1 MESLNIKLAEK
12 MKELNNR
19 LGRNLRDIKDFN
31 RDYLRDQLKG
41 YGSFINLRKLE
52 KDQLEKFSNMACID
66 GSVNRFGS
74 SHPHYID
81 VYQGLAKLSK
91 SSLDDVFLSDVYSPL
106 ISDLTE
112 DEEDLKKKL
121 LARIEI
127 LTGLESLK
135 TYDLDCLLM
144 DGNLIRYTIEDKENF
159 EKLIGLCLEKNVLLA
174 GFIKEPKTNI
184 LGELIFDED
193 RQIKLYDK
201 DILYGILNE
210 GEGYILNDSYNKKI
224 DQGFSSMFL
233 RTASYPGVTGLEVL
247 EGQRASLYNI
257 ANLCYSLTPQM
268 SRGVPLIIDMV
279 DKEVKID
286 DKLMREIVLAY
297 LDSDLLERFF
307 RSERS
312 MRR

>member
-12 MKELNNR
+12 MKELNNK
-19 LGRNLRDIKDFN
+19 LGYDLSNIKNFN
-31 RDYLRDQLKG
+31 RDYLRDQLKC

-52 KDQLEKFSNMACID
+52 RDELEKFSKMACID

-81 VYQGLAKLSK
+81 VYQGLAKVSK
-91 SSLDDVFLSDVYSPL
+91 SSLADVILSDVYSPL
-106 ISDLTE
+106 TSNLSD

-127 LTGLESLK
+127 LTGLETLK
-135 TYDLDCLLM
+135 TYDLDYLLM

-159 EKLIGLCLEKNVLLA
+159 DKLIGQCLEKDVLLA

-184 LGELIFDED
+184 LGELIFKDS
-193 RQIKLYDK
+193 QQLKLYDK

-210 GEGYILNDSYNKKI
+210 GEGYILDDSYNKKV

-297 LDSDLLERFF
+297 LDSDLVERFF

>member
-1 MESLNIKLAEK
+1 
-12 MKELNNR
+12 
-19 LGRNLRDIKDFN
+19 
-31 RDYLRDQLKG
+31 
-41 YGSFINLRKLE
+41 
-52 KDQLEKFSNMACID
+52 
-66 GSVNRFGS
+66 
-74 SHPHYID
+74 
-81 VYQGLAKLSK
+81 
-91 SSLDDVFLSDVYSPL
+91 
-106 ISDLTE
+106 
-112 DEEDLKKKL
+112 
-121 LARIEI
+121 
-127 LTGLESLK
+127 
-135 TYDLDCLLM
+135 M

-159 EKLIGLCLEKNVLLA
+159 DKLSGLCLEKDVLLA

-184 LGELIFDED
+184 LGELIFKDSQ
-193 RQIKLYDK
+193 QIKLYDK

-210 GEGYILNDSYNKKI
+210 GEGYILNDSYNKKV

-247 EGQRASLYNI
+247 EGQRSSLYNI

-297 LDSDLLERFF
+297 LDSDLVERFF

>member
-12 MKELNNR
+12 MKELNNK
-19 LGRNLRDIKDFN
+19 LGYDLRNIKNFN
-31 RDYLRDQLKG
+31 RDYLRDQLKC

-52 KDQLEKFSNMACID
+52 RDELEKFSKMACID

-81 VYQGLAKLSK
+81 VYQGLAKVSK
-91 SSLDDVFLSDVYSPL
+91 SSLADVILSDVYSPL
-106 ISDLTE
+106 TSNLSD

-127 LTGLESLK
+127 LTGLETLK
-135 TYDLDCLLM
+135 TYNLHYLLM

-159 EKLIGLCLEKNVLLA
+159 DKLIGLCLEKDVLLA

-184 LGELIFDED
+184 LGELIFKDSQ
-193 RQIKLYDK
+193 QIKLYDK

-210 GEGYILNDSYNKKI
+210 GEGYILDDSFNKKV

-297 LDSDLLERFF
+297 LDSDLVERFF

>member
-12 MKELNNR
+12 MKELNNK
-19 LGRNLRDIKDFN
+19 LGYDLSNIKNFN
-31 RDYLRDQLKG
+31 RDYLRDQLKC

-52 KDQLEKFSNMACID
+52 RDELEKFSKMACID

-81 VYQGLAKLSK
+81 VYQGLAKVSK
-91 SSLDDVFLSDVYSPL
+91 SSLADVILSDVYSPL
-106 ISDLTE
+106 TSNLSD

-127 LTGLESLK
+127 LTGLETLK
-135 TYDLDCLLM
+135 TYDLDYLLM

-159 EKLIGLCLEKNVLLA
+159 DKLIGQCLEKNVLLA

-184 LGELIFDED
+184 LGELLFKDSQ
-193 RQIKLYDK
+193 QIKLYDK

-210 GEGYILNDSYNKKI
+210 GEGYILDDSYNKKV

-297 LDSDLLERFF
+297 LDSDLVERFF

>member
-1 MESLNIKLAEK
+1 MESLNIKLAAK
-12 MKELNNR
+12 MKELNNK
-19 LGRNLRDIKDFN
+19 LSQDLRDIKNFN
-31 RDYLRDQLKG
+31 RPYLRDQLKA
-41 YGSFINLRKLE
+41 YGSFINLEKLE
-52 KDQLEKFSNMACID
+52 KEELEKFSKMACID

-81 VYQGLAKLSK
+81 VYQGLAKVSK
-91 SSLDDVFLSDVYSPL
+91 SSLADVILSDVYSPL
-106 ISDLTE
+106 TSNLSE
-112 DEEDLKKKL
+112 DDEDLKKKL

-127 LTGLESLK
+127 LTGLETLR
-135 TYDLDCLLM
+135 TYDLDYLLM

-159 EKLIGLCLEKNVLLA
+159 DKLIGLCLEKDVLLA

-184 LGELIFDED
+184 LGELIFKDSQ
-193 RQIKLYDK
+193 QIKLYDK

-210 GEGYILNDSYNKKI
+210 GEGYILNDSYNKKV

-233 RTASYPGVTGLEVL
+233 RTASYPGVSGLEVL
-247 EGQRASLYNI
+247 EGQKASLYNI

-297 LDSDLLERFF
+297 LDTDLVERFF

>member
-12 MKELNNR
+12 MKELNNK
-19 LGRNLRDIKDFN
+19 LGYDLSNIKNFN
-31 RDYLRDQLKG
+31 RDYLRDQLKC

-52 KDQLEKFSNMACID
+52 RDELEKFSKMACID

-81 VYQGLAKLSK
+81 VYQGLAKVSK
-91 SSLDDVFLSDVYSPL
+91 SSLADVILSDVYSPL
-106 ISDLTE
+106 TSNLSD

-127 LTGLESLK
+127 LTGLETLK
-135 TYDLDCLLM
+135 TYDLDYLLM

-159 EKLIGLCLEKNVLLA
+159 DKLIGQCLEKNVLLA

-184 LGELIFDED
+184 LGELIFKDSQ
-193 RQIKLYDK
+193 QIKLYDK
-201 DILYGILNE
+201 DILYGILDE
-210 GEGYILNDSYNKKI
+210 GEGYILDDSYNKKV

-297 LDSDLLERFF
+297 LDSDLVERFF

>member
-1 MESLNIKLAEK
+1 
-12 MKELNNR
+12 MKELNNK
-19 LGRNLRDIKDFN
+19 LGYDLSNIKNFN
-31 RDYLRDQLKG
+31 RDYLRDQLKC

-52 KDQLEKFSNMACID
+52 RDELEKFSKMACID

-81 VYQGLAKLSK
+81 VYQGLAKVSK
-91 SSLDDVFLSDVYSPL
+91 SSLADVILSDVYSPL
-106 ISDLTE
+106 TSNLSD

-127 LTGLESLK
+127 LTGLETLK
-135 TYDLDCLLM
+135 TYDLDYLLM

-159 EKLIGLCLEKNVLLA
+159 DKLIGLCLEKNVLLA

-184 LGELIFDED
+184 LGELIFKDSQE
-193 RQIKLYDK
+193 IKLYDK

-210 GEGYILNDSYNKKI
+210 GEGYILDDSYNKKV

-233 RTASYPGVTGLEVL
+233 RMASYPGVTGLEVL
-247 EGQRASLYNI
+247 EGQRANLYNI

-297 LDSDLLERFF
+297 LDSDLVERFF